1 MTMISKRLTARL
13 APLVIGLGAAGLAMG
28 ATQASSADD
37 SVSCEIEARQ
47 QNGMIAM
54 RGVVHS
60 ETPISG
66 SYEFKVRSAGH
77 GGSSDISQGG
87 RFSAG
92 PDGPATLGQVQ
103 LGGSPAYDA
112 TLYVNA
118 DGMTIEC
125 AERFEGL
132 I

>member
-1 MTMISKRLTARL
+1 MTNISKRLAARI

-28 ATQASSADD
+28 GTQASSSDG

-60 ETPISG
+60 QTPISG
-66 SYEFKVRSAGH
+66 SYEFKVQSAGR
-77 GGSSDISQGG
+77 GGTSNISQGG
-87 RFSAG
+87 RFNAG
-92 PDGPATLGQVQ
+92 PDEPATLGQVQ
-103 LGGSPAYDA
+103 LGGAPAYDA
-112 TLYVNA
+112 TLDVKA
-118 DGMTIEC
+118 DGTTIAC